1 MGPERLAAK
10 LPAYERLH
18 RYVPTIPGRRR
29 PSIGQKPELED
40 WRRHYPLFP
49 RLLFVLDGTGPAGV
63 ENRVTA
69 LCAAARQLAPS
80 RFLQDVPII
89 AASLADLLHHGP
101 SALVWRP
108 VREPVQR
115 GQLDRVRASADVT
128 RPPQLTLLRRC

>member
-1 MGPERLAAK
+1 MLRAFVEVDRATMGPERLAAK
-10 LPAYERLH
+10 LPAYERFY

-69 LCAAARQLAPS
+69 LCAAARQDLATTA
-80 RFLQDVPII
+80 LYAKVDLI
-89 AASLADLLHHGP
+89 AL
-101 SALVWRP
+101 
-108 VREPVQR
+108 
-115 GQLDRVRASADVT
+115 RAVAQPWPGT
-128 RPPQLTLLRRC
+128 EAA

>member
-1 MGPERLAAK
+1 M
-10 LPAYERLH
+10 PAYEH
-18 RYVPTIPGRRR
+18 FYRYVPTIPGRRR

-63 ENRVTA
+63 ENQVTA

-89 AASLADLLHHGP
+89 AASLADLLHHGR
-101 SALVWRP
+101 SALVWLP
-108 VREPVQR
+108 VREPDQ
-115 GQLDRVRASADVT
+115 RVRWTVSGHRQT
-128 RPPQLTLLRRC
+128 